1 MPERSLV
8 IGCGALAHEI
18 QHLKELNEWHHL
30 DVQCLD
36 AYLHNTPEQIPGRL
50 AEKLRLAEGE
60 YDRIFIAYAD
70 CGTAGEIDKL
80 IEGKPQISRLPGAH
94 CFAALT
100 GLDHYDQWMQHT
112 PGTFWLTDFLVR
124 HFDSM
129 VVRSLGLDQQ
139 PELKSIYFGNYTTLV
154 YVAQTDDDA
163 LLLQA
168 KKAADFLELEFQHIP
183 TGMANFEQS
192 LRWCAA

>member
-80 IEGKPQISRLPGAH
+80 IEGASQRPSAQELNRL
-94 CFAALT
+94 
-100 GLDHYDQWMQHT
+100 
-112 PGTFWLTDFLVR
+112 
-124 HFDSM
+124 S
-129 VVRSLGLDQQ
+129 
-139 PELKSIYFGNYTTLV
+139 
-154 YVAQTDDDA
+154 
-163 LLLQA
+163 
-168 KKAADFLELEFQHIP
+168 
-183 TGMANFEQS
+183 EQS
-192 LRWCAA
+192 RTTSPERRIEMENRERRTRQ